1 MRLARLSLEKYGMF
15 TGREVPFS
23 PHAHVH
29 LVSGPNESG
38 KTTGLAAVTDL
49 LYGIQERTRFN
60 FLHANDDIRIGAEI
74 VGRDGGVLPSGRRKG
89 RRNTLVDD
97 SDRPLLDSALDS
109 WLAGVSRSVF
119 EHTFGLTQQGLRAGG
134 NAMLHADGQ
143 IGRTC
148 SGRPPVLPAAL
159 SSSAGCARMPRCRAR

>member
-23 PHAHVH
+23 SHARVH

-74 VGRDGGVLPSGRRKG
+74 VGRDGGVLPS
-89 RRNTLVDD
+89 
-97 SDRPLLDSALDS
+97 A
-109 WLAGVSRSVF
+109 AA
-119 EHTFGLTQQGLRAGG
+119 QGA
-134 NAMLHADGQ
+134 
-143 IGRTC
+143 
-148 SGRPPVLPAAL
+148 
-159 SSSAGCARMPRCRAR
+159 